1 MWLHVCGGAD
11 ERLDKAVTTVGAG
24 QGCDVD
30 LGLGDRGAWF
40 SLRRESES
48 VEVLPGEQAVR
59 VNGKRVFGS
68 RALADGDRLE
78 AAGKSFVFLSTPV
91 RSAEGR
97 EVLASKCLEL
107 LSGLAAGIERGADL
121 ALEDTLAA
129 LVELAG
135 AESGHLVVESERSG
149 GWAIAASVGGEGG
162 GAGRRELLS
171 NTVLREAIACRHAVH
186 VESMVGHPWAAN
198 ASLLGARIFSI
209 ACLPLFVSG
218 RCFGCVYLYT
228 RTPGRS
234 IKRER
239 LDDLAV
245 LATQAALLLA
255 SESRAGR
262 SKARSAEL
270 PRLSYGDGPMRTLE
284 ERLAKLASSELNLLV
299 LGETGSGK
307 ELVARA
313 VHGRSKRAN
322 GPFIAVNCG
331 ALPPTLIES
340 VLFGYQ
346 KGAFTGADRDTKGK
360 FAAADGGTLFLD
372 EIGDLPL
379 ELQVKLLR
387 VIQERQIEPLG
398 ATRPVAVDLR
408 VVSATHRDIKGLVR
422 EGKFR
427 EDLFYR
433 LGGATLEVPPLRERA
448 GDILPLA
455 KAFLERSGA
464 ALGLSEEATEK
475 LLRHR
480 WPGNVRELEQ
490 VIARAAALA
499 SGVSIE
505 AADLEIQDA
514 EGDSAPSELRQ
525 ARGAHSIE
533 MVQRALSR
541 LGGSRSRAAAALGIS
556 ERTLYRI
563 LASDGSGSAN

>member
-1 MWLHVCGGAD
+1 MWLHICEGGD
-11 ERLDKAVTTVGAG
+11 ERLDKPVTTVGVG
-24 QGCDVD
+24 QGCDVQLD
-30 LGLGDRGAWF
+30 SLADGTWF
-40 SLRRESES
+40 SLRREGDA
-48 VEVLPGEQAVR
+48 VEVLPGEESVR
-59 VNGKRVFGS
+59 VNGKRVSGS
-68 RALADGDRLE
+68 RLLLDGDRLE
-78 AAGKSFVFLSTPV
+78 AGNQAFLFLRNPIKSGDGK
-91 RSAEGR
+91 

-107 LSGLAAGIERGADL
+107 LSGLAAGIGRGADV
-121 ALEDTLAA
+121 ALEDTLEA

-149 GWAIAASVGGEGG
+149 GWAIAASVGTEGT
-162 GAGRRELLS
+162 GRKELLS
-171 NTVLREAIACRHAVH
+171 NTVLREAIACRRAVH
-186 VESMVGHPWAAN
+186 VESIVGHPWAAN
-198 ASLLGARIFSI
+198 ASLLGTRIFSI

-228 RTPGRS
+228 RTPGKS
-234 IKRER
+234 IQRER

-262 SKARSAEL
+262 SRGRAPEAPK
-270 PRLSYGDGPMRTLE
+270 LSFSEGPMQALE
-284 ERLAKLASSELNLLV
+284 ERLGKLAPSDLNLLV
-299 LGETGSGK
+299 VGETGTGK
-307 ELVARA
+307 ELIARA
-313 VHGRSKRAN
+313 IHGRSRRAS
-322 GPFIAVNCG
+322 GPFVAVNCG

-379 ELQVKLLR
+379 DLQVKLLR
-387 VIQERQIEPLG
+387 ALQERQIEPLG
-398 ATRPVAVDLR
+398 ATRPVSVDLR
-408 VVSATHRDIKGLVR
+408 VVAATHRDLKGLVR
-422 EGKFR
+422 DGKFR

-433 LGGATLEVPPLRERA
+433 LAGAALEVPPLRERA

-455 KAFLERSGA
+455 KLFLARAGEGFA
-464 ALGLSEEATEK
+464 LSEGAIERLVA
-475 LLRHR
+475 HR

-499 SGVSIE
+499 SGQTVE
-505 AADLEIQDA
+505 VGDLEIQETESPMA
-514 EGDSAPSELRQ
+514 TEFRQ
-525 ARGAHSIE
+525 ARGAYSIE
-533 MVQRALSR
+533 LVQRALAR
-541 LGGSRSRAAAALGIS
+541 MGGSRSRAAAALGIS

-563 LASDGSGSAN
+563 LASDIEGSSV

>member
-1 MWLHVCGGAD
+1 
-11 ERLDKAVTTVGAG
+11 
-24 QGCDVD
+24 
-30 LGLGDRGAWF
+30 
-40 SLRRESES
+40 
-48 VEVLPGEQAVR
+48 
-59 VNGKRVFGS
+59 
-68 RALADGDRLE
+68 
-78 AAGKSFVFLSTPV
+78 
-91 RSAEGR
+91 
-97 EVLASKCLEL
+97 
-107 LSGLAAGIERGADL
+107 
-121 ALEDTLAA
+121 
-129 LVELAG
+129 
-135 AESGHLVVESERSG
+135 
-149 GWAIAASVGGEGG
+149 
-162 GAGRRELLS
+162 
-171 NTVLREAIACRHAVH
+171 LREAIACRRAVH
-186 VESMVGHPWAAN
+186 VESLVGHPWAAN
-198 ASLLGARIFSI
+198 ASLLGARIFSL

-234 IKRER
+234 IQRER

-262 SKARSAEL
+262 SKAKTME
-270 PRLSYGDGPMRTLE
+270 PDRLSFGEGPMRALE
-284 ERLAKLASSELNLLV
+284 DRLAKLAPSDLNLLV

-313 VHGRSKRAN
+313 IHGRSRRAA

-331 ALPPTLIES
+331 AIPPTLIES

-398 ATRPVAVDLR
+398 ALKPISVDLR
-408 VVSATHRDIKGLVR
+408 VVSATHRDIKALVR

-427 EDLFYR
+427 EDLFFR
-433 LGGATLEVPPLRERA
+433 LAGAALEVPSLRERPD
-448 GDILPLA
+448 DILPLA
-455 KAFLERSGA
+455 KTFLERTGSGFTLSSGA
-464 ALGLSEEATEK
+464 SER
-475 LLRHR
+475 LLAHS

-490 VIARAAALA
+490 VVARAAALA
-499 SGVSIE
+499 SGMTIE
-505 AADLEIQDA
+505 ARDLELHDA
-514 EGDSAPSELRQ
+514 QPTVAGELRH
-525 ARGAHSIE
+525 ARGAHSLE
-533 MVQRALSR
+533 MVQRALAR
-541 LGGSRSRAAAALGIS
+541 MGGSRSRAAAALGIS

-563 LASDGSGSAN
+563 LASDGSGSAV